1 MSMIIIG
8 EYVKPK
14 SVEEAYEYVA
24 TRSDATLFGGGAFI
38 RLGSR
43 TIGLAVDL
51 SDTGMNYIKETEST
65 IEIGGTTTF
74 GDIERSEL
82 LRGYFDNILT
92 RSVESIVGVQ
102 LRNIV
107 TVGGT
112 VYSKYGFS
120 DPITALRALNTT
132 VVLHKAGE
140 ISIHDFLTQPRK
152 DKDILE
158 KIIIKKE
165 NLRASFQM
173 MRNSIGDYAILNAAV
188 TKGENGF
195 KIVVGARPG
204 IATEPAKA
212 IEFIN
217 SNEVNEETADMAGKI
232 AAEELTFSDNN
243 LGSKE
248 YRAQLCR
255 VLVKRG
261 ILEVSLCK

>member
-1 MSMIIIG
+1 MRMIIIG

-14 SVEEAYEYVA
+14 SVEEAYEYLA
-24 TRSDATLFGGGAFI
+24 KRNDATLFGGGAFI

-43 TIGLAVDL
+43 NIGLAVDL
-51 SDTGMNYIKETEST
+51 SDANLSYIRETDT
-65 IEIGGTTTF
+65 RIEIGGTTTF

-82 LRGYFDNILT
+82 LKSYFDNILT
-92 RSVESIVGVQ
+92 HSVENIVGVQ

-107 TVGGT
+107 TIGGT

-140 ISIHDFLTQPRK
+140 ISFHEFLTQPRK

-158 KIIIKKE
+158 KIIIQKE
-165 NLRASFQM
+165 NLRSSFQM
-173 MRNSIGDYAILNAAV
+173 VRNSIGDYAILNAAV
-188 TKGENGF
+188 TKGEKGYR
-195 KIVVGARPG
+195 IVVGARPG
-204 IATEPAKA
+204 IAALSTKA
-212 IEFIN
+212 MEFIN
-217 SNEVNEETADMAGKI
+217 LNEVNEDIADKAGKI

-248 YRAQLCR
+248 YRVQLCR

-261 ILEVSLCK
+261 ILEVSSCK